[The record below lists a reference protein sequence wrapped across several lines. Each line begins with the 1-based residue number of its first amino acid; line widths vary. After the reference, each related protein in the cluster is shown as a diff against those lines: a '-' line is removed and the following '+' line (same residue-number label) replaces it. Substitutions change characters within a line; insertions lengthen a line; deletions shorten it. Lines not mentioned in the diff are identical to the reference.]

1 MSGLFTVPQSQ
12 RTFAGMYAMVEKS
25 FQDYSGPFVC
35 GVQCVD
41 EHYDHKSDAKGDM
54 TFKII
59 DSRTEHSPELFIDIL
74 WGTRRSHRE
83 LVGTYGSMCVWKQD
97 RGQCHFAV
105 SECPH
110 MRERM
115 MHVWHFPCIDDEQV
129 YGDCVVFVRV

>member
-1 MSGLFTVPQSQ
+1 MSGFFTVPQSQ

-41 EHYDHKSDAKGDM
+41 EYYNHESDVKNDM
-54 TFKII
+54 TFKIT
-59 DSRTEHSPELFIDIL
+59 DNKTEHSSELLLDIL
-74 WGTRRSHRE
+74 WGTRRGNHK
-83 LVGTYGSMCVWKQD
+83 LAGTYGSMCVWKEG
-97 RGQCHFAV
+97 RGQCYFAV
-105 SECPH
+105 SECSQ

-115 MHVWHFPCIDDEQV
+115 MHVWHFPFIDDERV